1 MASTPQYSAWL
12 AGAALTLAAGPAAA
26 ASLTLQLTLPAID
39 TASYYRPYLAAW
51 IEKAGEDK
59 AVVGTLAVWYDTRLR
74 DNGGRGW
81 LRNLRSWWR
90 LTGEQLALPADGV
103 SGATRAAGTHQLQF
117 TDTQG
122 SLAGLPAGNYQL
134 AIEVARE
141 KGGRELLRVPFAWGG
156 GAQSADAQGSK
167 ELGKVS
173 VAVTP

>member
-1 MASTPQYSAWL
+1 MAPATPRSAWL
-12 AGAALTLAAGPAAA
+12 AGASLTLAAGPAAA

-90 LTGEQLALPADGV
+90 VTGEQLTLPADGV
-103 SGATRAAGTHQLQF
+103 SGATRPAGTHTLQF
-117 TDTQG
+117 SVTG
-122 SLAGLPAGNYQL
+122 GALAGLPAGNYQL

-141 KGGRELLRVPFAWGG
+141 KGGRELLRLPFAWGG
-156 GAQSADAQGSK
+156 GAQSADALGSK

-173 VAVTP
+173 VAITP